1 MVHKNV
7 KAAVQFSRRI
17 AVLEGAMY
25 DVNMKRFMVFSKLVS
40 HDGGK
45 IASAI

>member
-1 MVHKNV
+1 MSKVP
-7 KAAVQFSRRI
+7 SSSLEG

-25 DVNMKRFMVFSKLVS
+25 NVNMKRFMVFSKLVS

-45 IASAI
+45 IASAN